1 MDVHAIRTEADYDA
15 ALAEIERLFDAAP
28 DTAENDRLDVFTT
41 LVEAYEAH
49 HYPIPEPDPIEA
61 IKYYMESRGLSRA
74 DLEPYIGGR
83 DAWRKYSTGSARF
96 RST

>member
-1 MDVHAIRTEADYDA
+1 MEIRPVRTEADYEV

-28 DTAENDRLDVFTT
+28 NTPENDRLDVLTT
-41 LVEAYEAH
+41 LVEAYEAR
-49 HYPIPEPDPIEA
+49 HYPIPEPDPAEA
-61 IKYYMESRGLSRA
+61 IKYFMESRGLSRA

-83 DAWRKYSTGSARF
+83 ARF